1 MTDVW
6 EISRRRMDSEDKDC
20 SSVGLVPEFKV
31 LLYSPLVFNPDDF
44 VMISTHLHNINVCL
58 RPENMNGYTEAP
70 GQTSLLKIS
79 KIVVDPIGSDPTLL
93 PNSLFVPTHPPQL
106 PVTRGCGGCR
116 APIK

>member
-1 MTDVW
+1 
-6 EISRRRMDSEDKDC
+6 MDSEDKDC

-31 LLYSPLVFNPDDF
+31 LLYSPLVFNPDDS